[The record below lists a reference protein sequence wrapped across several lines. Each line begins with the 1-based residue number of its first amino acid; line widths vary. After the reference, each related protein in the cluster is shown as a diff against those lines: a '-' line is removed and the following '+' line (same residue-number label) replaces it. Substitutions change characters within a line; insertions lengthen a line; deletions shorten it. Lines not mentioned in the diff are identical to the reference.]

1 MSSLTLE
8 EAVEQ
13 LINDDFDMA
22 AVATVINSSASDI
35 ASITES
41 HGEEADYQIEKAI
54 ESISEP
60 EAASLV
66 PRIKSYWLSLKDL
79 DGASEPFEI
88 KIRCAE
94 LLARVNLSNKMSND
108 EIEKL
113 SKSKDW
119 TDRLVAGN
127 MVSDLETDFGQS
139 IREALAEDDFQ
150 DDNGFFLVREAV
162 GVESE

>member
-35 ASITES
+35 VSITET

-88 KIRCAE
+88 AE

-127 MVSDLETDFGQS
+127 MVSQLQTEFGQS
-139 IREALAEDDFQ
+139 IREALAEDNFQ

>member
-35 ASITES
+35 VSITET

-127 MVSDLETDFGQS
+127 MVSQLQTEFGQS
-139 IREALAEDDFQ
+139 IREALAEDNFQ